1 MGKGYIHNKNTNN
14 KMKKL
19 ILILLCLIGIRS
31 YSQMSNNPIP
41 NLKIE
46 AIMESNSHKHKISIA
61 NNVGMVFGGLVF
73 MTAGYLGEKNHNK
86 DNGFKGIANVV
97 SPSRVAKILG
107 GGCVIVGLTIRL

>member
-1 MGKGYIHNKNTNN
+1 
-14 KMKKL
+14 MKK
-19 ILILLCLIGIRS
+19 ILIIILCLISPRS
-31 YSQMSNNPIP
+31 HSQMSNNQIP
-41 NLKIE
+41 DLKIE

-73 MTAGYLGEKNHNK
+73 ITADYLGERNFNK

-107 GGCVIVGLTIRL
+107 SGCIIVGFTIRL